1 VLQNCDCQDL
11 GAFERHTAKTLRVLL
26 LNCPSVG
33 YLRRLARRR
42 SFLIWLCLPTSS
54 CHSKIAH
61 EAAVMWSP
69 SSRLYVAEHRNRL
82 NRGRLKLHTLLR
94 ERNGMM
100 SLTLCMHRGVVVPAP
115 DHAKTRLSCG
125 AWVQRKIT
133 NLTLRA
139 IYIVNSNHNRQHD
152 EAHKEGRHHRKVR
165 YPLRCLAPK
174 AVCIP
179 SQSPNE
185 GLLY

>member
-1 VLQNCDCQDL
+1 MLRNCDSPDL
-11 GAFERHTAKTLRVLL
+11 RAFERHIAKALRVLL
-26 LNCPSVG
+26 LNCPSVRH
-33 YLRRLARRR
+33 LRRHARRR

-54 CHSKIAH
+54 CHSKMAH

-69 SSRLYVAEHRNRL
+69 SSRLYAAEHRNRL

-94 ERNGMM
+94 ERNRML
-100 SLTLCMHRGVVVPAP
+100 SPTLRTHRRVVVPAP
-115 DHAKTRLSCG
+115 DRAKTRLSCA

-179 SQSPNE
+179 PQSPNE